1 MDQDRAEEGTTRND
15 TIRIGSKTLAQI
27 RKDFPILKELIHWEA
42 TADND
47 P

>member
-1 MDQDRAEEGTTRND
+1 MLCKSVDIAE
-15 TIRIGSKTLAQI
+15 KTKGL
-27 RKDFPILKELIHWEA
+27 KPILKELIHWEA